1 VPLTGRTARL
11 HAGGMT
17 SFLDRSTRSE
27 GDRARARA
35 YYRDFWPSMGAYA
48 IVLAGVGI
56 WGHLDGSSPWRF
68 LWALL
73 PVIPALWTVRAVL
86 RHLGRVDDFQRL
98 LLLQGLA
105 VGFGIAMI
113 ASVTVGFLGIAG
125 LRLPA
130 AGWVI
135 YGAGMVGWAGGSA
148 IVPKR

>member
-1 VPLTGRTARL
+1 
-11 HAGGMT
+11 
-17 SFLDRSTRSE
+17 
-27 GDRARARA
+27 
-35 YYRDFWPSMGAYA
+35 MGAYA

-148 IVPKR
+148 LVPKR